1 MMSWERQI
9 TIKSKRELELMRTAG
24 KINAEALQAVA
35 DLAQPGVTTAEL
47 NEAADAVLKKHGV
60 YSPFYNY
67 PGAYPYPA
75 STTIS
80 VNEEL
85 VHGIPGKRVLK
96 EGDIVSV
103 DCGTVYEGFV
113 ADSAI
118 TVPVGKISELT
129 RKLLAVTEES
139 LYVGIKLM
147 LPGNRIGDVS
157 SAIQNFVEDK
167 GFFVTREY
175 TGHGVG
181 RDMHEGPQV
190 PNYGV
195 PGRGILLRPGMTIAL
210 EPMVLIGTP
219 ATRVLKDQWTVISAD
234 RSLTAHYEHT
244 VAVTD
249 DGPVI
254 LTLLED
260 GSKPGRII

>member
-1 MMSWERQI
+1 MMSWERHI
-9 TIKSKRELELMRTAG
+9 TIKSEKELELMRAAG

-47 NEAADAVLKKHGV
+47 NAAADAVLKKHGV
-60 YSPFYNY
+60 YSPFLNY

-80 VNEEL
+80 INEEL

-96 EGDIVSV
+96 DGDIVSV

-118 TVPVGKISELT
+118 TVGVGEVSELAH
-129 RKLLAVTEES
+129 KLLSVTEEA

-147 LPGNRIGDVS
+147 KPGNRVGDVS
-157 SAIQNFVEDK
+157 SAVQTYVEDK

-181 RDMHEGPQV
+181 REMHEGPQV

-234 RSLTAHYEHT
+234 RSLTAHFEHT
-244 VAVTD
+244 VAITEA
-249 DGPVI
+249 GPVI
-254 LTLLED
+254 LTLLAD
-260 GSKPGRII
+260 GSKPGRKK

>member
-9 TIKSKRELELMRTAG
+9 TIKSKLEIEIMRAAG
-24 KINAEALQAVA
+24 KINAEALQAAA
-35 DLAQPGVTTAEL
+35 DMAQPGVTTFEL
-47 NEAADAVLKKHGV
+47 NAAADAVLKKHGV
-60 YSPFYNY
+60 YSPFLNY

-85 VHGIPGKRVLK
+85 VHGIPGDRILK

-118 TVPVGKISELT
+118 TVPVGEVSDLT
-129 RKLLAVTEES
+129 RQLLSVTEEA
-139 LYVGIKLM
+139 LYIGIKLM
-147 LPGNRIGDVS
+147 TPGNRVGDVS
-157 SAIQNFVEDK
+157 SAVQTYVEDK

-190 PNYGV
+190 PNYGT
-195 PGRGILLRPGMTIAL
+195 PGRGILFRPGMTIAL
-210 EPMVLIGTP
+210 EPMVLVGTP

-234 RSLTAHYEHT
+234 RSLTAHFEHS
-244 VAVTD
+244 VAITEA
-249 DGPVI
+249 GPVI

-260 GSKPGRII
+260 GSKPGRKK